1 MTLGKTHIRRLALAS
16 VAVAALIS
24 TAAFAQDSAAAAQG
38 DRWVVTDGDT
48 RYVLQAVRNLEDRK
62 LLVDAD
68 NISGTYLAAYA
79 RGLPIRAGI
88 GTGWRPHSA
97 AGSEPPSLRKE
108 QPPVTGASGTGAQ

>member
-1 MTLGKTHIRRLALAS
+1 LRNIECITTSRP
-16 VAVAALIS
+16 
-24 TAAFAQDSAAAAQG
+24 
-38 DRWVVTDGDT
+38 VVVRARMRCELVRSHG
-48 RYVLQAVRNLEDRK
+48 QAVRNLEDRK

-108 QPPVTGASGTGAQ
+108 SPRWRGL